1 MWAQDAVQK
10 EEAGREAAQEVMKE
24 ARTAV
29 AAARRQNQPELAT
42 SAQWVS
48 DHYVGHG
55 LKQ

>member
-1 MWAQDAVQK
+1 MQK